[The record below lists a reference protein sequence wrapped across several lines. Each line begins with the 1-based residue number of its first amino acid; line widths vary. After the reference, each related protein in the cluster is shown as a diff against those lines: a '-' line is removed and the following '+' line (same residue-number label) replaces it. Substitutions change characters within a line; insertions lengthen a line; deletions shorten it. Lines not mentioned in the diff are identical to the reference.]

1 MKRTQRNARTLR
13 SFEKNVCPLPNPAKY
28 LVLPTPMTYSRYR
41 CYEIL
46 CLVYHESKL
55 QVYVGIAKYLVLPT
69 TITNSRN
76 SIGVY
81 KLLFL
86 STAKLQVQALRKTW
100 FCLPP
105 FQTRGIG
112 VTKCLVLPITST
124 NFMFTVQVRNS
135 LAIRNCKVQA

>member
-1 MKRTQRNARTLR
+1 M
-13 SFEKNVCPLPNPAKY
+13 PNPAKY

-86 STAKLQVQALRKTW
+86 STAKLQVK
-100 FCLPP
+100 
-105 FQTRGIG
+105 
-112 VTKCLVLPITST
+112 KDLVLST
-124 NFMFTVQVRNS
+124 AIPDSRYRCYEILGFTYHLDKLHVYS
-135 LAIRNCKVQA
+135 IGT